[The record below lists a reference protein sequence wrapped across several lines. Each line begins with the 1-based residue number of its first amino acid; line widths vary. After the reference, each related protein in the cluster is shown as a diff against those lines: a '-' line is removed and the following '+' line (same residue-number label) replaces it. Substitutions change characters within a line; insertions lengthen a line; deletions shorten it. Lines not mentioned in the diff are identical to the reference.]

1 MRPTALASLALIAT
15 AACGGSTAGAPETPP
30 PTRATLRVGNAA
42 AIEMYTQASLAAR
55 VIPVSADSVWTV
67 LPEVFETLDVPVT
80 HRVPSRQEMGNR
92 GYVARRVE
100 GKRMNTYVDCGT
112 NLSGQ
117 LANLYEVTLSV
128 VVRLSAADDGGAQV
142 ETTVDAYG
150 KPRTTS
156 GNQVH
161 CQSRET
167 LEQRIGDLVFEKARI
182 LPEQIG
188 GGA

>member
-1 MRPTALASLALIAT
+1 MRLSALASVALVAT
-15 AACGGSTAGAPETPP
+15 AACGGSTAGRPETPP
-30 PTRATLRVGNAA
+30 PTRATLRVGHAA
-42 AIEMYTQASLAAR
+42 AIEMYNQASLDAR
-55 VIPVSADSVWTV
+55 IVPVDADSVWTV
-67 LPEVFETLDVPVT
+67 LPAVFEALEVPVT
-80 HRVPSRQEMGNR
+80 HRVPARKEMGNR

-100 GKRMNTYVDCGT
+100 GKRMNTYVDCGS

-128 VVRLSAADDGGAQV
+128 VVRLADAADGGTQV

-161 CQSRET
+161 CQSRQT
-167 LEQRIGDLVFEKARI
+167 LEERIGDLVFEKGRI

-188 GGA
+188 DGA

>member
-1 MRPTALASLALIAT
+1 MRTATLAGLALLAT
-15 AACGGSTAGAPETPP
+15 AACGGSTAGTPESPA

-42 AIEMYTQASLAAR
+42 AIEMYNQASFDSRA
-55 VIPVSADSVWTV
+55 VPVSADSVWTV
-67 LPEVFETLDVPVT
+67 LPAVFEALEIPVT
-80 HRVPSRQEMGNR
+80 HRVPARKEMGNR
-92 GYVARRVE
+92 GYVAHRVE
-100 GKRMNTYVDCGT
+100 GKRMNAYVDCGS

-117 LANLYEVTLSV
+117 LANLYEITLSV
-128 VVRLSAADDGGAQV
+128 MVRLTDTDDGGATV
-142 ETTVDAYG
+142 ATTLDAYG
-150 KPRTTS
+150 EPRTTS

-167 LEQRIGDLVFEKARI
+167 LERRIGDLVLEMARI